1 MYINRNIYI
10 VRELYILYGGCNMAR
25 TMSVR
30 LDDDTLDK
38 LEYIKN
44 RTGLNASASI
54 RLALSRLYFREHLE
68 DEILKTKE
76 V

>member
-1 MYINRNIYI
+1 
-10 VRELYILYGGCNMAR
+10 MAR

-30 LDDDTLDK
+30 LDDETLDK
-38 LEYIKN
+38 LEFIKN
-44 RTGLNASASI
+44 RTGLNASATI

-68 DEILKTKE
+68 DEFLKTKE